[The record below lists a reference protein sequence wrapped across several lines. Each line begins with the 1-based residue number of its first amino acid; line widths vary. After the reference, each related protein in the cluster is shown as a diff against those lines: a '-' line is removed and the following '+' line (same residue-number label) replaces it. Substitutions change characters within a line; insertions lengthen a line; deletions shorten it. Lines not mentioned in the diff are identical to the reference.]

1 MKPLHGKTVDLPY
14 DKVLAK
20 TEQVLADEG
29 FGVLCR
35 IDVKEKLKE
44 KIGVEM
50 DPYMILGACLPP
62 MAHKAI
68 TAEPEIGIMLPCNVV
83 VRQVEGGTRVEVV
96 NTDAMVQMF
105 PGSDVLKGV
114 ADEVGTRLA
123 KALQAI

>member
-14 DKVLAK
+14 DKALAR
-20 TEQVLADEG
+20 TEQLLADEG

-35 IDVKEKLKE
+35 IDIKEKLKE

-83 VRQVEGGTRVEVV
+83 VRQVEGGTRVETI

-105 PGSDVLKGV
+105 PGVDVLKGV
-114 ADEVGTRLA
+114 ADEVGQRLEKVL
-123 KALQAI
+123 KAV

>member
-105 PGSDVLKGV
+105 PGSDALKGV
-114 ADEVGTRLA
+114 ADEVGARLD

>member
-1 MKPLHGKTVDLPY
+1 MKPLHGKTVDLSY
-14 DKVLAK
+14 EKVLGK
-20 TEQVLADEG
+20 VEQLLADEG

-44 KIGVEM
+44 KIGVDME
-50 DPYMILGACLPP
+50 PYMILGACLPP

-105 PGSDVLKGV
+105 PGSDTLAGV
-114 ADEVGTRLA
+114 AADVGQ
-123 KALQAI
+123 KLQKVLDAV

>member
-14 DKVLAK
+14 DQVLAK

-50 DPYMILGACLPP
+50 EPYMILGACLPP

-114 ADEVGTRLA
+114 ADEVGQRLD
-123 KALQAI
+123 KALQAV

>member
-1 MKPLHGKTVDLPY
+1 MKPLHGKTIDLPY
-14 DKVLAK
+14 EKVLAK
-20 TEQVLADEG
+20 TEQVLANEG

-44 KIGVEM
+44 KINADIE
-50 DPYMILGACLPP
+50 PYMILGACLPP

-68 TAEPEIGIMLPCNVV
+68 QAEPEIGIMLPCNVV

-114 ADEVGTRLA
+114 ADEVGQKLE
-123 KALQAI
+123 KVLNAI